1 MIRRHMTDAQ
11 NRLRAKA
18 VKAGLCRECLKSTPK
33 PGKKTCDLCLLL
45 AYERVQHARRMKAR
59 AKAKKETDP

>member
-1 MIRRHMTDAQ
+1 MTDAQ

-45 AYERVQHARRMKAR
+45 AYERVQHARRMKKSAKL
-59 AKAKKETDP
+59 AKANSERDP